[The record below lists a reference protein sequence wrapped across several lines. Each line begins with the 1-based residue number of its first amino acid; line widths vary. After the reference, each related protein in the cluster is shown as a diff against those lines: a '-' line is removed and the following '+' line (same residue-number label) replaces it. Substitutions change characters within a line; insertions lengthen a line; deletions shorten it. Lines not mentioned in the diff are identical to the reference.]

1 MISINLVFTD
11 AKKIRELNRK
21 YRGIDKVTTV
31 LSFNYG
37 LGRPDFVPPAGGTT
51 PGNQAKFSDCLGEI
65 IICPSVAKKQNLSI
79 EELVVHG
86 IKSLLSEIPTTKI
99 F

>member
-21 YRGIDKVTTV
+21 YRGIDKVTSILT
-31 LSFNYG
+31 FYYG
-37 LGRPDFVPPAGGTT
+37 PYFVPPTGGTSR
-51 PGNQAKFSDCLGEI
+51 GKQAKFSDCLGEI
-65 IICPSVAKKQNLSI
+65 IICPLVAKKKNLSI

-86 IKSLLSEIPTTKI
+86 IKSLLSEISTTKI